1 MKIAFDSRP
10 APDPRGI
17 GRYVSCLMEALLE
30 TAPPGAELVES
41 HRPRRVDAFHSPWI
55 DGAMLRPPCPQVVTL
70 HDVVPL
76 KRRSEYLRSGIRF
89 RMRYLAVER
98 STLVIVPSAVV
109 AAEVTEHLGIG
120 SDRLVVVPEAPA
132 PALRERGPKEIAAVR
147 KRYRLPADYLLW
159 VGGLQTPDPRKRI
172 AALAKAPRELP
183 LVLVG
188 ATKPWA
194 HELPDVTLTG
204 HVSDDHLAAIYSGAR
219 ALVFPSD
226 DEGFGLPTV
235 EALACG
241 TPVVASDLPVLREVL
256 GDRATFVASGDLEG
270 LLAAGAAARRPAPK
284 PPAWTWH
291 DAARATWQVY
301 EDASSDQPRRLVRT
315 PVARWSYHAT
325 IGTPT
330 AGGAAIAGTDA
341 RHGRVGGDDL
351 GRARECAAGRSRGR
365 EDARRLRGEAWLQPG
380 PDDRRGAARGDHDA
394 ADRAVAA
401 EVLGQLE
408 RAPRVGRRDEH
419 GQDRARRPAVGDA
432 GEREDRVGAGAVDR
446 HAQPTLRTVDR
457 ATAAAEDLRGRAEAR
472 RCALSRAG

>member
-1 MKIAFDSRP
+1 MKVAFDSRP
-10 APDPRGI
+10 AHDPRGI
-17 GRYVSCLMEALLE
+17 GRYASCLLDALRE
-30 TAPPGAELVES
+30 TAADGDDVSEG
-41 HRPRRVDAFHSPWI
+41 HRPRRVDVFHSPWI
-55 DGAMLRPPCPQVVTL
+55 DGALLRPPCPQVVTL

-98 STLVIVPSAVV
+98 SQFVIVPSAVV
-109 AAEVTEHLGIG
+109 ATEVTEHLGIA
-120 SDRLVVVPEAPA
+120 SERLVVVPEAPA
-132 PALRERGPKEIAAVR
+132 PLLHERGPEEIAAVR
-147 KRYRLPADYLLW
+147 KRYRLPTDYLLW

-256 GDRATFVASGDLEG
+256 GNRATFVESGDLEG
-270 LLAAGAAARRPAPK
+270 LLAAGVAARRPAPK
-284 PPAWTWH
+284 PPAWSWL

-301 EDASSDQPRRLVRT
+301 ADALD
-315 PVARWSYHAT
+315 
-325 IGTPT
+325 
-330 AGGAAIAGTDA
+330 
-341 RHGRVGGDDL
+341 
-351 GRARECAAGRSRGR
+351 
-365 EDARRLRGEAWLQPG
+365 
-380 PDDRRGAARGDHDA
+380 
-394 ADRAVAA
+394 
-401 EVLGQLE
+401 
-408 RAPRVGRRDEH
+408 
-419 GQDRARRPAVGDA
+419 
-432 GEREDRVGAGAVDR
+432 
-446 HAQPTLRTVDR
+446 
-457 ATAAAEDLRGRAEAR
+457 
-472 RCALSRAG
+472 